1 MRLSDA
7 AGAITA
13 RDVIAA
19 AIAALAFQAAAL
31 LALGRQFLG
40 VARGEFKLWEGDVSS
55 PGLSQQLTDWYSF
68 THIVHGVLFYFL
80 VWFATPELSVPHR
93 FLIALAVEVGWEIL
107 ENTPFAIRHYR
118 KQPPAK
124 DYRGDSIVNSL
135 VDTLAMMLG
144 FLLAWRLP
152 VAAVIAISILLEI
165 GLALIIRDNF
175 TMNVIN
181 FIYPFDFI
189 RRWQNG
195 AS

>member
-1 MRLSDA
+1 MRLSDLV
-7 AGAITA
+7 GAITA
-13 RDVIAA
+13 HDVVVV

-31 LALGRQFLG
+31 LALGRQLLG
-40 VARGEFKLWEGDVSS
+40 ARGEFKLWEDDVSS

-80 VWFATPELSVPHR
+80 VWFAMPELSVPHR

-124 DYRGDSIVNSL
+124 DYKGDSIANSL
-135 VDTLAMMLG
+135 MDTLAMMLG

-152 VAAVIAISILLEI
+152 VVAVIAISILLEI

-175 TMNVIN
+175 TLNVIN
-181 FIYPFDFI
+181 FVHPFDFI